1 MLPEMH
7 KLDLA
12 RYLLVPGLAWQVVLK
27 TTKVK
32 LDLLTDINLLLMV
45 QKVFEEDY
53 VTLLNDK

>member
-45 QKVFEEDY
+45 QKGIWEGLCH
-53 VTLLNDK
+53 TTQR

>member
-45 QKVFEEDY
+45 QKGI
-53 VTLLNDK
+53 